1 MMRVFLVA
9 VKYEGGPVTKLIK
22 EMKWDTGP
30 SPLHPF
36 SDQEIRNLEVYFSLM
51 DPIEILFSQLNS
63 EHQATMHLVYPA
75 TQVTSELLFNTFFLN
90 FHFRIF

>member
-22 EMKWDTGP
+22 EMKWNTGS

-36 SDQEIRNLEVYFSLM
+36 TDEEIKNLEVYFSLM
-51 DPIEILFSQLNS
+51 DPIEVLFSQLNS
-63 EHQATMHLVYPA
+63 EHQATMHLVYPSI
-75 TQVTSELLFNTFFLN
+75 QVTF
-90 FHFRIF
+90 